1 MINLLIL
8 VGVIL
13 IMCVATSKLLYKVGV
28 PILLIFILFG
38 MLFGSDGI
46 GGIYF
51 DNYELTK
58 ELCSFGLIFIMFYG
72 GFSTN
77 WRMAKPVA
85 PQAILMSTVGVIGTA
100 GLTGLFCNFV
110 LGLPILESFLIGSVV
125 SSTDAA
131 SVFNILRAQKL
142 NLKDGLASL
151 LEIESGSN
159 DPFAYMLTLTVIT
172 FMNKNN
178 NINKIGRAHV

>member
-13 IMCVATSKLLYKVGV
+13 IMCVATSKLLYKVGI

-72 GFSTN
+72 K
-77 WRMAKPVA
+77 W
-85 PQAILMSTVGVIGTA
+85 
-100 GLTGLFCNFV
+100 
-110 LGLPILESFLIGSVV
+110 
-125 SSTDAA
+125 
-131 SVFNILRAQKL
+131 L
-142 NLKDGLASL
+142 NQ
-151 LEIESGSN
+151 
-159 DPFAYMLTLTVIT
+159 
-172 FMNKNN
+172 
-178 NINKIGRAHV
+178 